1 MPQGAKRRTRRWR
14 LLAPIIVLLVL
25 IASARLMGPRD
36 TARKGKASVAILDPL
51 DGEDPGFTD
60 SCIEL
65 FESASFEVDV
75 IRGAN
80 VSVSQIK
87 KISGGYNIVVFRVH
101 SSVYHGRVWFFTGE
115 EYSQGRY
122 VLEQLV
128 DEVHPARPTLGSEF
142 LFAVGAEF
150 VLHFLKDR
158 FDDVLIVVMGCDGLR
173 SHDLAKAFLDAGASA
188 YVSWDG
194 PVSLEHTDEATLAML
209 RGLVAEGMYLGD
221 AVRYSMELVGP
232 DPSYSSFLC
241 FFPEEGESFSI
252 D

>member
-1 MPQGAKRRTRRWR
+1 MPQGAKRRACRWR
-14 LLAPIIVLLVL
+14 LIAPIVVLLVL
-25 IASARLMGPRD
+25 IASARLVGPRD
-36 TARKGKASVAILDPL
+36 RARKGKASVAILDPL
-51 DGEDPGFTD
+51 DGEGRGFTD

-75 IRGAN
+75 IRGAD

-128 DEVHPARPTLGSEF
+128 DEVHPARPALGSEF

-150 VLHFLKDR
+150 VLHFLEDR
-158 FDDVLIVVMGCDGLR
+158 FDGTLIVVMGCDGLR
-173 SHDLAKAFLDAGASA
+173 SQDLAKAFLEAGASA

-194 PVSLEHTDEATLAML
+194 PVSLEHTDRATLAML
-209 RGLVAEGMYLGD
+209 KVLVAEDMYLRD
-221 AVRYSMELVGP
+221 AIRYSMELPGP
-232 DPSYSSFLC
+232 DPSYSSMLC
-241 FFPEEGESFSI
+241 FFPEEGGSFRI
-252 D
+252 K

>member
-1 MPQGAKRRTRRWR
+1 MPQGAKRRAYRWR
-14 LLAPIIVLLVL
+14 LLTPIIVLLVL
-25 IASARLMGPRD
+25 IASARLMGPQDR
-36 TARKGKASVAILDPL
+36 ARKGKTSVAILDPL
-51 DGEDPGFTD
+51 DGEDLGFTD

-65 FESASFEVDV
+65 FESAGFEVDV
-75 IRGAN
+75 IKGDD

-128 DEVHPARPTLGSEF
+128 DEVHPARPALGSEF

-150 VLHFLKDR
+150 VLHFLEDR
-158 FDDVLIVVMGCDGLR
+158 FDGTLIVVMGCDGLR
-173 SHDLAKAFLDAGASA
+173 HHDLAKAFLDAGASA

-194 PVSLEHTDEATLAML
+194 PVSLRHTDEATLAML
-209 RGLVAEGMYLGD
+209 RGLVAEGMCLED

-232 DPSYSSFLC
+232 DPTYFSFMC
-241 FFPEEGESFSI
+241 FFPEEGGSFCI
-252 D
+252 E